1 MIVIDTMCL
10 LAQKKHPII
19 SWIYS
24 NLPLLT
30 LNSNCITFQLSGLN
44 QLGIPIAHTL
54 LEAKVE
60 VATPKFQVAR
70 SVFGA
75 MTYSA
80 NGP

>member
-1 MIVIDTMCL
+1 MDL
-10 LAQKKHPII
+10 FQP
-19 SWIYS
+19 SPP
-24 NLPLLT
+24 NPQ
-30 LNSNCITFQLSGLN
+30 FQLHH
-44 QLGIPIAHTL
+44 IPTFRPQSTRNPNRAH

-80 NGP
+80 NGRWNKFELDFS

>member
-1 MIVIDTMCL
+1 MDL
-10 LAQKKHPII
+10 FQP
-19 SWIYS
+19 SPP
-24 NLPLLT
+24 NPQ
-30 LNSNCITFQLSGLN
+30 FQLSGLN
-44 QLGIPIAHTL
+44 QLGIPIVHTL

-80 NGP
+80 NGPWNKFELDFS